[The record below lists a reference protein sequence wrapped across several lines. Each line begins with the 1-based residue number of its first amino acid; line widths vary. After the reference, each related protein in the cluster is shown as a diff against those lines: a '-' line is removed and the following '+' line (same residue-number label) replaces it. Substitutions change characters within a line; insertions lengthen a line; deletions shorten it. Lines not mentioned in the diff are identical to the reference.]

1 MRLTNSLYRWYI
13 PVNVVMGTISGS
25 LIGLVVAS
33 IVRPPYPYFKFTII
47 HIGIGRL
54 LLFYYDVEPIYSH
67 LHFSCPLVFIAV
79 KLNIVLP
86 VAVCVCVQ
94 MDLSPNSSNSNTTL

>member
-1 MRLTNSLYRWYI
+1 MRLINSPYRWYI

-25 LIGLVVAS
+25 VIGLVVAS

-54 LLFYYDVEPIYSH
+54 LLT
-67 LHFSCPLVFIAV
+67 
-79 KLNIVLP
+79 VL
-86 VAVCVCVQ
+86 
-94 MDLSPNSSNSNTTL
+94 